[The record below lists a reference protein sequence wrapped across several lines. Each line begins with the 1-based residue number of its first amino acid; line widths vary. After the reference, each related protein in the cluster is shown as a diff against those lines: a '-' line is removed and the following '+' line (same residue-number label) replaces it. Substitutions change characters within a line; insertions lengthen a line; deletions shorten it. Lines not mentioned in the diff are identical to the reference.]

1 MNNTRTYIYQN
12 PFSKWLLAVVLLL
25 SFFTFSGL
33 VVQTQQKPN
42 ALQTTL
48 VQINQ
53 NRVVKSI
60 TYKRALRHTQ
70 NGVNTFSFFVTSV
83 IDLSELHS
91 RQVKIQIAS
100 RCISNIRNLQT
111 CFFYQHKTIPQ
122 NTSDDPAF
130 TLV

>member
-1 MNNTRTYIYQN
+1 MNNTRTYNYQN
-12 PFSKWLLAVVLLL
+12 PFSKWLLAAVLLL

-33 VVQTQQKPN
+33 VVQTQAKPN

-60 TYKRALRHTQ
+60 TYKRALGHTQ
-70 NGVNTFSFFVTSV
+70 NRLNTFSFFVTSA

-91 RQVKIQIAS
+91 RQVKTQIS
-100 RCISNIRNLQT
+100 DHRGLNIPSLQT

-122 NTSDDPAF
+122 STSDNPAIA
-130 TLV
+130 LA